1 MRIFLALLIAALC
14 AGAAP
19 AVPEKLTY
27 AVLPLKSAQGV
38 LPGEADLLTDRLRNE
53 LFNTG
58 KVDVMERDQMQEVL
72 KEQGFQKSGACTDEA
87 CMVEIGKL
95 LGVRRLVAGS
105 LGKLGGLYMINI
117 RGIDVQSGKIVRA
130 VSKDIKGGIEDVV
143 RILRDIADQLVCN
156 PGETCDGQRS
166 QEANPAQDVRGENER
181 SEPAAV
187 PQGGKVYLERIEFTK
202 SQLGFD
208 LDSGD
213 ADELNEYVR
222 DGLDEALDPDVYLS
236 PKEKLSTVAGNQT
249 IIVRVGLDAYSTRP
263 SRMGQIEGTGT
274 VTVSLYRGTSAKTPV
289 YSIKITATGDR
300 HWGQSKPL
308 ANLFEAVGKQIE
320 DDLGDVDFI
329 KKLNRELR

>member
-1 MRIFLALLIAALC
+1 MRIILVILLAALRI
-14 AGAAP
+14 GAAS
-19 AVPEKLTY
+19 AAPEKLTY

-38 LPGEADLLTDRLRNE
+38 LPGEADILTDRLRNE
-53 LFNTG
+53 LFNTS

-130 VSKDIKGGIEDVV
+130 VSKDVKGGIEDVV
-143 RILRDIADQLVCN
+143 RVLRDIAVQLVCS
-156 PGETCDGQRS
+156 PGEACDGQRP
-166 QEANPAQDVRGENER
+166 QEAKPAEDDRGEN
-181 SEPAAV
+181 SSAPAAV
-187 PQGGKVYLERIEFTK
+187 TPGGKVYLERIEFAN

-213 ADELNEYVR
+213 ADDLNEYIR
-222 DGLDEALDPDVYLS
+222 DGLDEALGPDVYIS
-236 PKEKLSTVAGNQT
+236 PKDKLSTVAGNQT
-249 IIVRVGLDAYSTRP
+249 IIVRIGLDGYSTKPARLK
-263 SRMGQIEGTGT
+263 QIEGTGT
-274 VTVSLYRGTSAKTPV
+274 VTVSFYRGIAATAPA
-289 YSIKITATGDR
+289 YSVKITATGDR
-300 HWGQSKPL
+300 HWGQSKPF
-308 ANLFEAVGKQIE
+308 ANLFEAVGKQIK
-320 DDLGDVDFI
+320 DDLGNVDFI